1 LKQSR
6 LSRAA
11 VTLIE
16 LWVVIAIIA
25 ILIGLLLPAVQ
36 KVREAA
42 ARSRC
47 QNNLKQ
53 IGIGLHACHD
63 ALLKFP
69 TAGWSAYPYANMATW
84 NGVTAPSG
92 SPPGGANGHSGS
104 WQFQLLPY
112 KEQDTV
118 YKGMT
123 HAIIQTTP
131 IPIFFCPSRRA
142 PAQLTGAGSK
152 AGTDYLGNG
161 LVISGGVNGCTAP
174 STTSPTM
181 GTGGPNGTVQY
192 GGVFRPY
199 CAGSLTMVGITDGTS
214 NTIGVG
220 EKHLHLRVL
229 NSGSDANDNS
239 ARGYAWGWDNNAT
252 GTTTMTNQDSVAN
265 GPNPSNVADF
275 PTSNTLQTSGT
286 GYYGSSH
293 TGLTMMLFM
302 DGAVRPVRFNSNNS
316 ANSVNTTWLLLNVSD
331 GFPPPSNY

>member
-1 LKQSR
+1 LKASLR
-6 LSRAA
+6 TRSAF
-11 VTLIE
+11 TLIE
-16 LWVVIAIIA
+16 LLVVIAIIA

-42 ARSRC
+42 ARSKC

-69 TAGWSAYPYANMATW
+69 TAGWSKYPYGAGT
-84 NGVTAPSG
+84 GTTGLTG
-92 SPPGGANGHSGS
+92 SPPGSNYSGSGS
-104 WQFQLLPY
+104 WMYQLLPY

-118 YKGMT
+118 YKGT
-123 HAIIQTTP
+123 TGAIVIGTP
-131 IPIFFCPSRRA
+131 IPILFCPSRRA
-142 PAQLTGAGSK
+142 PSQLTGTTNV

-161 LVISGGVNGCTAP
+161 LVITASSYCTGNDP
-174 STTSPTM
+174 PNTTTS
-181 GTGGPNGTVQY
+181 GTPLY

-220 EKHLHLRVL
+220 EKHLALRSL
-229 NSGSDANDNS
+229 NTGSDVNDNT
-239 ARGYAWGWDNNAT
+239 ARGYAFGWTTAGMDTVAI
-252 GTTTMTNQDSVAN
+252 GTT
-265 GPNPSNVADF
+265 PNVIADY
-275 PTSNTLQTSGT
+275 PTSNTSVSGT

-293 TGLTMMLFM
+293 TGLALMLFM
-302 DGAVRPVRFNSNNS
+302 DGAVRNVRFNTANAASSTNS
-316 ANSVNTTWLLLNVSD
+316 TWLLLNVSD